1 MIRLNRINLIEKKCV
16 DILKVALV
24 SAFLEDDVYEHI
36 LDEKFME
43 EVICNEDHIYH
54 RIARSLSNINIEPI
68 VFMMSQKKDV
78 RKFTHK
84 YGHTIMRIPALRIP
98 FIHEPIVYSSH
109 LINYLKKDFDICH
122 FVGGYYVMYKIPDMF
137 DYTVMKL
144 HNRVPIVARW
154 AGGNHKWLWPIRKS
168 IKKMSLQRCDK
179 ITCSGKEE
187 IKILKTKF
195 QIPAD
200 RISYLLNPMDLQR
213 FQIRDRNKIAEKLKE
228 RSEFRYV
235 LYVGRLVKNKGLEE
249 LLDVFKNLNEKFPD
263 VKLIIIGDGSL
274 YDEILSYI
282 KQNNFEDSIFLK
294 GRLSHDLISYYYN
307 ISDVLIMNVLSG
319 SLANVIIEAI
329 ASGLP
334 IVASDIGT
342 YKEFVDEKKGTGVL
356 IKPGNKKELYDGIV
370 KILENK
376 KAFSKNNRN
385 LVKEFSYENFSKNI
399 LNIYEEITK

>member
-109 LINYLKKDFDICH
+109 LINYVKKDFDICH
-122 FVGGYYVMYKIPDMF
+122 FVAGYYVMYKIPDMF

-249 LLDVFKNLNEKFPD
+249 LLDVFKKLNEKFPD

-370 KILENK
+370 HILENK

-385 LVKEFSYENFSKNI
+385 LVKEFSYESFSKKL

>member
-1 MIRLNRINLIEKKCV
+1 MNV
-16 DILKVALV
+16 DIMKVALV

-263 VKLIIIGDGSL
+263 IKLIIIGDGSL

-370 KILENK
+370 NILENK

>member
-109 LINYLKKDFDICH
+109 LINYVKKDFDICH
-122 FVGGYYVMYKIPDMF
+122 FVAGYYVMYKIPDMF

-200 RISYLLNPMDLQR
+200 RISYLLNPIDLQR

-263 VKLIIIGDGSL
+263 IKLIIIGDGSL

-282 KQNNFEDSIFLK
+282 KQNNFEDSVFLK

-370 KILENK
+370 NILENK

>member
-109 LINYLKKDFDICH
+109 LINYVKKDFDICH
-122 FVGGYYVMYKIPDMF
+122 FVAGYYVMYKIPDMF

-307 ISDVLIMNVLSG
+307 ISDVLIMNVFSG

-334 IVASDIGT
+334 IVATDIGT
-342 YKEFVDEKKGTGVL
+342 YKEFVDEKKG
-356 IKPGNKKELYDGIV
+356 
-370 KILENK
+370 LE
-376 KAFSKNNRN
+376 F
-385 LVKEFSYENFSKNI
+385 
-399 LNIYEEITK
+399 

>member
-1 MIRLNRINLIEKKCV
+1 MCV

-98 FIHEPIVYSSH
+98 FVHEPIVYSSQ

-144 HNRVPIVARW
+144 QNRVPIVARW

-228 RSEFRYV
+228 KSEFRYV

-249 LLDVFKNLNEKFPD
+249 LLDVFKKLNEKFPD
-263 VKLIIIGDGSL
+263 IKLIIIGDGSL

-319 SLANVIIEAI
+319 AMANVIIEAI

-334 IVASDIGT
+334 IVATDIGS
-342 YKEFVDEKKGTGVL
+342 YKEFIDEKKGTGVL
-356 IKPGNKKELYDGIV
+356 IKPGSKKELYDGIV
-370 KILENK
+370 HILENK

-385 LVKEFSYENFSKNI
+385 LVKEFSYESFSKNI